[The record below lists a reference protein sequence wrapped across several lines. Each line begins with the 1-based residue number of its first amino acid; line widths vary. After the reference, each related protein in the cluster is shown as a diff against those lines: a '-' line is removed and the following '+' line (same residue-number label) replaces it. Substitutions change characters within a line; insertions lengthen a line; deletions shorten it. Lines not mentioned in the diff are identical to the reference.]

1 MVAYGG
7 GGGDDRGKKQKKN
20 LENTVFS
27 LILEESV
34 FSIYH
39 ILSSSEDK
47 TPLILQNN

>member
-1 MVAYGG
+1 MAYGG
-7 GGGDDRGKKQKKN
+7 GGCGDDRGKKQKK

-27 LILEESV
+27 LILEGSV